1 MEDWI
6 IDQYLTIPA
15 VIKVYLIVLLIGIL
29 EVSDYNPTW
38 VDEESIYKNKN
49 KKNGNKSNNKDS

>member
-1 MEDWI
+1 MEGWI

-15 VIKVYLIVLLIGIL
+15 VIKVYLIVLLIGVF

-38 VDEESIYKNKN
+38 VDEESIYKKN
-49 KKNGNKSNNKDS
+49 KKDGNKSNNKNS

>member
-1 MEDWI
+1 MEGWI

-15 VIKVYLIVLLIGIL
+15 VIKVYLIVLLIGVL

-38 VDEESIYKNKN
+38 VDEESIYKKN
-49 KKNGNKSNNKDS
+49 KKDGNKSNNKHS